1 MMDKVEQVAE
11 RIKAQGP
18 ERVSYAKGYMDA
30 LSESG
35 KRDKRYNGD
44 KDYKAGYIA
53 GMLDSDIVT
62 GPDRDFMIE
71 ATSKATESE

>member
-1 MMDKVEQVAE
+1 MDKVEQVAE
-11 RIKAQGP
+11 QIKAQGP
-18 ERVSYAKGYMDA
+18 ERVAYAKGYLDA
-30 LSESG
+30 LSDSG

-62 GPDRDFMIE
+62 GSDRDFMLE
-71 ATSKATESE
+71 ATRKATGNQ